1 MVQDCYILYSCDGSY
16 EPIVSNFS
24 GLSVHSSSY
33 VQIEILDLNTIPDT
47 CFYVL
52 SLGQIDCDPTY
63 DVDVVSTDCNC
74 QCYCYFIRSA
84 TETTDV
90 TYIDC
95 NDTLQIE
102 TIQSGLTY
110 NICSRV
116 EPQFD
121 TTVQIPLRLTDI
133 CQDNQCPPTIPT
145 VKPKNECD
153 VITIFPME
161 VECIVIQPSNDKT
174 FDGSAALA
182 ITGGTPPYIIFW
194 EAGSFAP
201 ALTNLGIGTYSATV
215 TDYYGDF
222 TANTTCVLTAETL
235 TLSAM
240 CFVVSGVVED
250 QVVYINSPSVG
261 LKNGKP
267 YYFLQFG
274 IQNLGYVFW
283 DGATGL
289 WIFCETLDC
298 QGSPYNELDNGEFFY
313 PSGNTGN
320 WAGTS
325 DSQLIINQ
333 SYVGQC
339 QIPIIP
345 KEETSLCVTLELRNN
360 KETYALIETEVFQ
373 LDPSNEINGE
383 PSWTSSTG
391 QYVIYWNTGSTPSQ
405 WTMSGYPST
414 TFISNNTNYPP
425 VSNWQVIGPPSVLSM
440 TVVSGE
446 CGTNY
451 TVNVGFNK
459 DDAECEEGGS
469 ITVFASGGVGPY
481 TYSIDGGQF
490 FQSSSIFNGLAP
502 GNYSVMVKDSNNVVS
517 TISQTQIINTPPTQY
532 GLTLSANYTNNTYVI
547 TAPTLPPGVTIS
559 TNLIVQSSFGFY
571 PTGVIPQPTFAIVPT
586 VTGTNITNLTNSV
599 NSTVPLTGP
608 CTSSGVIN
616 VAKNQRTYTYPLSLS
631 SNQVVTGNTTTFIIF
646 PPSGSCRGAKSTYQL
661 SLANAQL
668 VNCKC
673 CNLVV
678 TNPPLRP
685 PLVFP

>member
-1 MVQDCYILYSCDGSY
+1 
-16 EPIVSNFS
+16 
-24 GLSVHSSSY
+24 
-33 VQIEILDLNTIPDT
+33 
-47 CFYVL
+47 
-52 SLGQIDCDPTY
+52 
-63 DVDVVSTDCNC
+63 
-74 QCYCYFIRSA
+74 
-84 TETTDV
+84 
-90 TYIDC
+90 
-95 NDTLQIE
+95 
-102 TIQSGLTY
+102 
-110 NICSRV
+110 
-116 EPQFD
+116 
-121 TTVQIPLRLTDI
+121 
-133 CQDNQCPPTIPT
+133 
-145 VKPKNECD
+145 
-153 VITIFPME
+153 
-161 VECIVIQPSNDKT
+161 
-174 FDGSAALA
+174 
-182 ITGGTPPYIIFW
+182 
-194 EAGSFAP
+194 
-201 ALTNLGIGTYSATV
+201 
-215 TDYYGDF
+215 
-222 TANTTCVLTAETL
+222 
-235 TLSAM
+235 
-240 CFVVSGVVED
+240 VVED

-267 YYFLQFG
+267 YYFLQYG

-320 WAGTS
+320 WTGAS
-325 DSQLIINQ
+325 DSQLIISQ

-345 KEETSLCVTLELRNN
+345 KNSTSLCVTLELRNS
-360 KETYALIETEVFQ
+360 KETYSAIETDVFQ

-383 PSWTSSTG
+383 PSWTSSTE

-425 VSNWQVIGPPSVLSM
+425 VSNWQVIGPPNVLSM
-440 TVVSGE
+440 TVVSGL
-446 CGTNY
+446 CNTNY

-490 FQSSSIFNGLAP
+490 FQSSSIFNGLLP

-532 GLTLSANYTNNTYVI
+532 GLTLAANYTNNTYVI
-547 TAPTLPPGVTIS
+547 TAPTLPPGVYINV
-559 TNLIVQSSFGFY
+559 NLVVQSSFGFY
-571 PTGVIPQPTFAIVPT
+571 PTSLSPQPLLAIT
-586 VTGTNITNLTNSV
+586 TTITGTTITNLTSSI

-608 CTSSGVIN
+608 CTSLGAIN

-631 SNQVVTGNTTTFIIF
+631 SNQVVTGNTSTFIIF
-646 PPSGSCRGAKSTYQL
+646 PPIGSCRGAKSTYQL
-661 SLANAQL
+661 SLASAQL
-668 VNCKC
+668 VNCSC